1 LACGAAAGT
10 EVVEAR
16 GWRLPIYLGG
26 GLVALAILGVI
37 LAIAAL
43 SGREEQQPAN
53 AASPTPSAGAPGA
66 TPSPLA
72 TITPVPTGDP
82 GLTPEPT
89 PTTDPINPDA
99 TPESEETPSAEDPLP
114 TPTTDAGAGAGTDVG
129 GFTGNDGD
137 YTIILA
143 SEESQSDA
151 QTIADAASGKDLA
164 AGVLNSDDYSSLN
177 GGYWVVYTGAYATKS
192 EAEAAL
198 SSARSEY
205 PDAYV
210 RQIKS

>member
-16 GWRLPIYLGG
+16 GWRVPIYLGG

-53 AASPTPSAGAPGA
+53 APTPTPSAGAPGA

-72 TITPVPTGDP
+72 TITPVPTGTP
-82 GLTPEPT
+82 GTTPEPT
-89 PTTDPINPDA
+89 PTTDPTDPDA
-99 TPESEETPSAEDPLP
+99 TPTPDETPTDDVLP
-114 TPTTDAGAGAGTDVG
+114 TPTVDEGASSGTDVG
-129 GFTGNDGD
+129 GFTGEDGD
-137 YTIILA
+137 YTVILA

-164 AGVLNSDDYSSLN
+164 AGVLESSEYSSLN
-177 GGYWVVYTGAYATKS
+177 GGSWVVFTGAYATKS
-192 EAEAAL
+192 EAESALPAAK
-198 SSARSEY
+198 AEY

-210 RQIKS
+210 RQIKK